1 MAGETRS
8 AWLFDFGAGLRAI
21 VSGRHLVEYLR
32 APQVFEVPLLPTAA
46 RGVLI
51 WREQLVP
58 LLDLTS
64 LTSDGHCGE
73 VTNKLIGAIMLVYR
87 ERPASPLQ
95 YGALVLATVPREIN
109 VSDDLACDLPAE
121 PAFWGALAVS
131 CIHYEHRPTPILRV
145 GSIFT
150 QVLEKAS
157 VSSVHTIPPPLGL
170 PVPFALTR

>member
-1 MAGETRS
+1 MTGETRS

-32 APQVFEVPLLPTAA
+32 APQVFEVPLMPTVA

-58 LLDLTS
+58 LLDLS
-64 LTSDGHCGE
+64 ALTSNGHYE
-73 VTNKLIGAIMLVYR
+73 VTNKPIGAIMLVYR
-87 ERPASPLQ
+87 ESLASPLQ

-121 PAFWGALAVS
+121 PAFWGTLAVS
-131 CIHYEHRPTPILRV
+131 CINYEHRPTPILRV
-145 GSIFT
+145 GNIFT
-150 QVLEKAS
+150 QVLEQAS